1 MSVVTSEKLHFF
13 HIPVMGTGFSVDSPI
28 RLGHFGISAVIS
40 IMDDILCEQ
49 IRKYYSE
56 LNGLPYEKITGRHP
70 EMRKKRITAY
80 LNMVDILVKRNLE
93 KIKALPFVSGNDK
106 TKYFEML
113 PEESPLKQDYLKF
126 LKMAEGSEKNKLA
139 QVLTSRMKAGTIDC
153 NIMTKVDRTPRDPQG
168 NPYPAELSDGKMVL
182 AGFAESTIEGD
193 IVFSAGINTTL
204 YGQME
209 KYPDFYR
216 DDNGKVKKGV
226 IIKVSDYRSS
236 IVQGKFLAKKGIE
249 VKEFR
254 IESGLNCG
262 GHAFAS
268 DGFLMGPIIQEFKDN
283 RENYSHTFEAAI
295 AEYYEKKGKKYHPS
309 GKNRHILITAQGG
322 IGNYGENLRLMKGYG
337 LDAVGWASP
346 FLLVKEATNLD
357 QPTRTKLAKATEK
370 DFYLSEVSPLGVVFN
385 SIRDTDSQRWHASE
399 TDRGSPGSPCP
410 KSFLVSNKEFTEA
423 PVCTASK
430 QFQKLKLES
439 LGYQTPPKFSES
451 EKKLEIFDVY
461 KKACLCEHLANGALI
476 NLGIIKAS
484 EPSTVCPGPNL
495 AYFDR
500 EYSLQE
506 LIDHIYGRGKSLV
519 PSSRPHMFT
528 KDLFMYVDYF
538 EKLVS
543 RFTAKDEKEFKFLTV
558 YKENM
563 NDGIAYYR
571 DFLNKEKPFDGENF
585 ESLKNALDEQQNRL
599 NKLYES
605 VVHKIKQEHHMA
617 HEVVSL

>member
-1 MSVVTSEKLHFF
+1 MSISTNEKLHFF
-13 HIPVMGTGFSVDSPI
+13 HIPVMGTGFSIDTPI
-28 RLGHFGISAVIS
+28 RVAHFGISSVIS
-40 IMDDILCEQ
+40 IMDDVLCEQ
-49 IRKYYSE
+49 IRKYYAE
-56 LNGLPYEKITGRHP
+56 QYKLPYEKISGRHP

-80 LNMVDILVKRNLE
+80 LNLVDIIVQQNLN
-93 KIKALPFVSGNDK
+93 KLKTLPFVQGNDK

-113 PEESPLKQDYLKF
+113 PEESTLRQDYLKF
-126 LKMAEGSEKNKLA
+126 LRMTNGPEKNKLA
-139 QVLTSRMKAGTIDC
+139 QTLTARMVAGTIDC
-153 NIMTKVDRTPRDPQG
+153 NIMTKVDRVSRDPLG
-168 NPYPAELSDGKMVL
+168 NPYPPELSDAKMVL
-182 AGFAESTIEGD
+182 AGFAESTVEGD

-209 KYPDFYR
+209 KYADFYR
-216 DDNGKVKKGV
+216 NDAGKVKKGV

-283 RENYSHTFEAAI
+283 RDNYSKTFEAAI
-295 AEYYEKKGKKYHPS
+295 EEYYDKKGKKYHAS
-309 GKNRHILITAQGG
+309 GKDRHILITAQGG
-322 IGNYGENLRLMKGYG
+322 IGTYGENLRLLNSYG

-357 QPTRTKLAKATEK
+357 QPTRTKLANAKEK

-385 SIRDTDSQRWHASE
+385 SVRDTDSQRWHASE

-410 KSFLVSNKEFTEA
+410 KGFLVSNKEFTEA

-430 QFQKLKLES
+430 QFQKAKLES
-439 LGYQTPPKFSES
+439 IGLTTPPKFVEA
-451 EKKLEIFDVY
+451 ETKQEIFDVY

-500 EYSLQE
+500 EYSLHE

-519 PSSRPHMFT
+519 PANRPHMFT

-538 EKLVS
+538 EKLVLK
-543 RFTAKDEKEFKFLTV
+543 FHVNDEKEFKFLTV
-558 YKENM
+558 YKENTI
-563 NDGIAYYR
+563 DGINYYR
-571 DFLNKEKPFDGENF
+571 NFLKNEKPFEGENF
-585 ESLKNALDEQQNRL
+585 ESLSKALDEQQARL
-599 NKLYES
+599 NKLYDI
-605 VVHKIKQEHHMA
+605 VVRKLKKEHHMA
-617 HEVVSL
+617 HQVVNL